1 MPRHN
6 NNLPM
11 EASNMNNVTQLKPVN
26 AVSLSSSSVLVE
38 LSVSQ
43 WTGRKLDRHAGEEVA
58 RVNNAKSGAATV
70 TKKLIVCEE
79 LKAIGS
85 LVSAVRAAHYHMTLP
100 WLDTGIRLLPTAQYF
115 DYHHA
120 MTQFQNEFDN
130 LIEAFVQQYSW
141 EVSRAQ
147 LTLGDLFNADEYP
160 SIESIRRKFSLRL
173 SYIPMPDAGD
183 FRIDVGNDARD
194 QLTQQYQS
202 MYETKIGEAM
212 NDLWSRLYDALKHM
226 SNKLVDKDGKRQ
238 KLYESMLDNVMSLV
252 NLLDTCNITN
262 DPDMARAKRDLRA
275 ALDGVTTD
283 QLKDSDLARRRT
295 KAEID
300 SIIASLPSLNV

>member
-1 MPRHN
+1 
-6 NNLPM
+6 
-11 EASNMNNVTQLKPVN
+11 MNNVTQLHQPN
-26 AVSLSSSSVLVE
+26 SISLSSSSMLVE

-58 RVNNAKSGAATV
+58 RANNAKSGAASV
-70 TKKLIVCEE
+70 TKKLIVCDE

-85 LVSAVRAAHYHMTLP
+85 LVSTVRATHYHMTLP

-115 DYHHA
+115 DYQKT
-120 MTQFQNEFDN
+120 MTDYQQQFGKM
-130 LIEAFVQQYSW
+130 IEAFVQQYSW

-147 LTLGDLFNADEYP
+147 LTLGALFNADEYP

-183 FRIDVGNDARD
+183 FRIDVGNDAQQ
-194 QLTQQYQS
+194 QLATQYQN
-202 MYETKIGEAM
+202 MFDAKIGEAM
-212 NDLWSRLYDALKHM
+212 NDLWSRLYDALRHM

-238 KLYESMLDNVMSLV
+238 KLYESMLDNVMSLI

-262 DPDMARAKRDLRA
+262 DPDMARAKRELRD
-275 ALDGVTTD
+275 ALEGVTTE

-295 KAEID
+295 KSEID
-300 SIIASLPSLNV
+300 SIIASLPSINL